1 MQQHFEI
8 IGSGVYLPREVILSR
23 DLDRKFGLE
32 PGWTEQRTGVRQRH
46 RRAPDEHATDMGK
59 AAALAALADAR
70 ITLAEIDLILDASTC
85 QQQPLPCNAAL
96 LNQALGH
103 EAAGIASMDIH
114 GSCLSFIAALSVA
127 NGLFAAGMYRR
138 ALIVSAETPL
148 NGVNWESPQSAGL
161 MGDGAAAVVVQ
172 QIPAASPL
180 SYRHQTLGEYADI
193 CRVSAGGHRIP
204 PSAFTED
211 NQHTYQFYM
220 DGPALHRVA
229 TRKLPHL
236 VRDVV
241 EQQGESLD
249 QLHVIPH
256 QASGPALRL
265 LSRRLFLRPDRVYSS
280 LWEHGNLVAAGIP
293 FTLHHVRQ
301 RIPRDERVLLI
312 GTAAGYAQAAMIFT
326 L

>member
-103 EAAGIASMDIH
+103 EAAGI
-114 GSCLSFIAALSVA
+114 
-127 NGLFAAGMYRR
+127 
-138 ALIVSAETPL
+138 
-148 NGVNWESPQSAGL
+148 
-161 MGDGAAAVVVQ
+161 
-172 QIPAASPL
+172 
-180 SYRHQTLGEYADI
+180 
-193 CRVSAGGHRIP
+193 
-204 PSAFTED
+204 
-211 NQHTYQFYM
+211 
-220 DGPALHRVA
+220 
-229 TRKLPHL
+229 
-236 VRDVV
+236 
-241 EQQGESLD
+241 
-249 QLHVIPH
+249 
-256 QASGPALRL
+256 
-265 LSRRLFLRPDRVYSS
+265 
-280 LWEHGNLVAAGIP
+280 P